1 MSYTISIDPDTKTP
15 GVAVFFNSV
24 LSDAHARAEVFDEV
38 QHVFSSNMWSGTKR
52 LVIECPQTYG
62 GRAAGSS
69 DANVLIRLAR
79 VVGRFEQMALAHGAE
94 VRVVTPHEWKGNV
107 PKRICIQRAW
117 DALSTSERNC
127 VQISNAARAK
137 LEAGEGLKSGTAADA
152 LDAVALGLRAL
163 GRTGRRL

>member
-1 MSYTISIDPDTKTP
+1 MSKIVAIDPDTKTP
-15 GVAVFFNSV
+15 GVAVFLDGV
-24 LSDAHARAEVFDEV
+24 LSGAYAGASSFDEV
-38 QHVFSSNMWSGTKR
+38 QFLMEFTSKPCRMFV
-52 LVIECPQTYG
+52 ECPQTYG

-79 VVGRFEQMALAHGAE
+79 VVGRFEQMALAHDVD

-107 PKRICIQRAW
+107 PKHICIQRAW
-117 DALSTSERNC
+117 DALSASERDF

-152 LDAVALGLRAL
+152 MDAVALGLRAL